1 MYRYGKMG
9 ANTKVIGEMIE
20 PMVKEDLS
28 IKMVTVTMENGL
40 TTKLMD
46 AEHMNTKIELS
57 MLEIGRK
64 TNNMGTVLKRGLT

>member
-40 TTKLMD
+40 TTKLMG